1 MVLELLLLV
10 LLLQVGCAVDAERV
24 QAHTDQACVAAAGAS
39 ESSSRLAAAAAAA
52 AESLQRSSVPC
63 CCSLPPR

>member
-52 AESLQRSSVPC
+52 ESLQRSSVPC